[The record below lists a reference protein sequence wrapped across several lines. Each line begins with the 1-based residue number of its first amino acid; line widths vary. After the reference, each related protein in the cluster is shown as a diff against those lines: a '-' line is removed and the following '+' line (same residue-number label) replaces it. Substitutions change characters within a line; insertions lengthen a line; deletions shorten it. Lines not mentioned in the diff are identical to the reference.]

1 MIKLPNER
9 QFILTIINKDSEG
22 FSSYMN
28 DNDLTKAILNLLKKE
43 LGSVGN
49 ILPAELLSGIR
60 KKISPEIEEIIEKS
74 GYVTK
79 SKYNS
84 LEKLAQELEKRI
96 AELEKNL

>member
-1 MIKLPNER
+1 
-9 QFILTIINKDSEG
+9 
-22 FSSYMN
+22 MN
-28 DNDLTKAILNLLKKE
+28 DNDLKKAILNVLKKE

-49 ILPAELLSGIR
+49 VLPAELLSGIR

>member
-1 MIKLPNER
+1 
-9 QFILTIINKDSEG
+9 
-22 FSSYMN
+22 MN
-28 DNDLTKAILNLLKKE
+28 DNDLTKAILNVLKKE

-49 ILPAELLSGIR
+49 VLPAELLSGIR
-60 KKISPEIEEIIEKS
+60 KNISPEIEEVIEKS

-96 AELEKNL
+96 TELEKNL

>member
-1 MIKLPNER
+1 
-9 QFILTIINKDSEG
+9 
-22 FSSYMN
+22 MN

-43 LGSVGN
+43 LGSVWN

>member
-1 MIKLPNER
+1 
-9 QFILTIINKDSEG
+9 
-22 FSSYMN
+22 MN
-28 DNDLTKAILNLLKKE
+28 DNDLTKAILNVLKKE

-49 ILPAELLSGIR
+49 VLPAELLSGIR
-60 KKISPEIEEIIEKS
+60 KNISPEIEKVIEKS

-96 AELEKNL
+96 IELEKNL